1 MLDFARCLGPASALR
16 YLLWRAGNR
25 AEPVVLST
33 RAGARFELRPGAS
46 GPGANTDYGV
56 AYEVF
61 ALDLYR
67 PAARLDPGDVRFV
80 VDVGAN
86 VGFSVIH
93 WLARF
98 PGAEVL
104 AFEPHPVHAAQARRN
119 LALNPGGG
127 RATLVEAGA
136 GASARTLLL
145 TDEGSSSRVLGEGE
159 GEGEGLSVRLV
170 DLFPMLAG
178 RRVDL
183 LKLDCEG
190 GEYELL
196 ADGRFAALDVR
207 AIVME
212 WHQRGAT
219 HGRDW
224 CLERLAALG
233 FRIEEAEQAPDHGM
247 LWAERAAEGRAG
259 AG

>member
-1 MLDFARCLGPASALR
+1 MLDFARCLGLASALR
-16 YLLWRAGNR
+16 YALWRARGR

-33 RAGARFELRPGAS
+33 RTGARFELRAGS
-46 GPGANTDYGV
+46 TGPGANTDYGV

-67 PAARLDPGDVRFV
+67 PAARLEPGAVRFV

-93 WLARF
+93 WLMRF

-104 AFEPHPVHAAQARRN
+104 AFEPHPAHAAQARRN
-119 LALNPGGG
+119 LALNAGGG

-145 TDEGSSSRVLGEGE
+145 SDQGSSSRVLGE

-170 DLFPMLAG
+170 DLFPMLGG

-196 ADGRFAALDVR
+196 ADDRFAELDVR

-212 WHQRGAT
+212 WHQR
-219 HGRDW
+219 
-224 CLERLAALG
+224 
-233 FRIEEAEQAPDHGM
+233 
-247 LWAERAAEGRAG
+247 
-259 AG
+259 